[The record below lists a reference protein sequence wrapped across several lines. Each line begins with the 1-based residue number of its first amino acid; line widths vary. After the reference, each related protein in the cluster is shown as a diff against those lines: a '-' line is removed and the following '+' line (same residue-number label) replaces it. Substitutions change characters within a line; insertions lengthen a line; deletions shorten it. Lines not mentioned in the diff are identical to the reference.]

1 MILYKP
7 YDRER
12 AVLYAETW
20 ALSRNPLFLN
30 FAGRGGDCTNFTSQC
45 LLAGSC
51 TMDFTPDYGWYYI
64 SVNDRAPAWTSVDYF
79 YDFIT
84 EQPAFAAENRGLGPY
99 GREVDI
105 MELELGDF
113 IQLANAAGEY
123 YHTLIVTGF
132 EPNDIL
138 ICAHTD
144 DALNRRLSTYNYASF
159 RLIHIDGIRVEAA
172 DDICFEPLL
181 AGSAIDVPGVPDATV
196 PDTDTP
202 PADTPDPQPPT
213 TPPTP
218 IPEVETDPI
227 TPVPATP
234 PEPIRP
240 EPPDELIIGPDAG
253 TAI

>member
-1 MILYKP
+1 MILTKP

-51 TMDFTPDYGWYYI
+51 TMDFTPDFGWYYI
-64 SVNDRAPAWTSVDYF
+64 SVNDRAPAWTSVDFF
-79 YDFIT
+79 YDFLT
-84 EQPAFAAENRGLGPY
+84 EQPAFASENGGLGPY
-99 GREVDI
+99 GREVGI
-105 MELELGDF
+105 EELELGDF
-113 IQLANAAGEY
+113 IQLRNSMGEY

-144 DALNRRLSTYNYASF
+144 DALNRRLSTYNYTSF
-159 RLIHIDGIRVEAA
+159 RLLHVDGVRIEVA
-172 DDICFEPLL
+172 DDVCFEPLL
-181 AGSAIDVPGVPDATV
+181 EGAAIDVPGVPGFSPEDSS
-196 PDTDTP
+196 
-202 PADTPDPQPPT
+202 PQPPAQN
-213 TPPTP
+213 PPAV
-218 IPEVETDPI
+218 IPPPAND
-227 TPVPATP
+227 VPLSP

-240 EPPDELIIGPDAG
+240 EPPAAAPNGPDSL
-253 TAI
+253 TVL